1 MFAGLSANTSAK
13 QAVTMW
19 PAAALVISNMIGT
32 GVFTSLGF
40 QVAGFK
46 GALGQH
52 VFPLIM
58 LWLVGGVLALCGALC
73 YAELATALPR
83 SGGEYNFLS
92 RIYHPCVG
100 FCTGLTS
107 ATVGFAAPIAISAIA
122 FGKYFCGAFPGMA
135 NVIPNNTEHAAALL
149 LVVLATAAHLR
160 SIRFTGGF
168 QATTTAMTVLLIV
181 AFIVVGFVAA
191 PVQPVSFAPH
201 RADWPLVMSTAFGSS
216 LIWVMYSYSGWNAA
230 AYIVGEVQDP
240 PRSLPRALILGTA
253 FVTVLYV
260 AVNAVFL
267 YTTPMH
273 VLVPDPEHPVFDVAN
288 ATGGYIFGPV
298 GGRIASGLICV
309 GLVANVS
316 GMMWVGSRVTEAIGA
331 NYPRLGIFGRTTA
344 TRVPFVALI
353 YQALVVCVLLYQ
365 KPDDILTYV
374 GAVLLFW
381 SLLAVLGVIV
391 LRFREPN
398 LPRPYR
404 TWGYPVTPLVFATVT
419 IFSLVQYYEMNPRET
434 LIGAATV
441 LIGIPVY
448 LWASRGVTLAELR
461 GE

>member
-1 MFAGLSANTSAK
+1 VSAT
-13 QAVTMW
+13 
-19 PAAALVISNMIGT
+19 ALVVSNMIGT

-40 QVAGFK
+40 QVAGFN

-58 LWLVGGVLALCGALC
+58 LWIVGGVLALCGALC

-122 FGKYFCGAFPGMA
+122 FGQYFCGAFPDFAHALGRNA
-135 NVIPNNTEHAAALL
+135 EHAASLL
-149 LVVLATAAHLR
+149 LVVLVTAAHLR
-160 SIRFTGGF
+160 SIRFTGAF
-168 QATTTAMTVLLIV
+168 QATTTTITVLLII
-181 AFIVVGFVAA
+181 AFIVVGFVTGPA
-191 PVQPVSFAPH
+191 QPVSFAPH

-260 AVNAVFL
+260 AVNAAFL
-267 YTTPMH
+267 HTTPLQ
-273 VLVPDPEHPVFDVAN
+273 VLAHDPKHPEHPSFDVAN
-288 ATGGYIFGPV
+288 AAGQQIFGAT
-298 GGRIASGLICV
+298 GARLSNALICI

-344 TRVPFVALI
+344 TRVPHVA
-353 YQALVVCVLLYQ
+353 LLYQ
-365 KPDDILTYV
+365 AVVVCALLYLKPDDILTYV

-404 TWGYPVTPLVFATVT
+404 TWGYPVTPLIFATVT
-419 IFSLVQYYEMNPRET
+419 IFSLVQNYQSNPRDT

-448 LWASRGVTLAELR
+448 LWVSRDVPMARLR
-461 GE
+461 GEMEG